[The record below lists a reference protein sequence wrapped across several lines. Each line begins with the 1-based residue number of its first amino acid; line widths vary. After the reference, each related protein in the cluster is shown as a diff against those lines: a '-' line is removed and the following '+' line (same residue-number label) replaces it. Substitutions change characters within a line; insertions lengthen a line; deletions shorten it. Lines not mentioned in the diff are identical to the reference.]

1 MNCKYCKDKLVKGD
15 NANNDSDVIC
25 VECSEEGYS
34 IWVNSTVKGDVEH
47 ILGDKKEELFNCHE
61 LYKRHNA
68 SIERKKK

>member
-34 IWVNSTVKGDVEH
+34 IWVNS
-47 ILGDKKEELFNCHE
+47 KEEIFNCHE
-61 LYKRHNA
+61 LYKRHNE